1 MFLTIIT
8 FILVLSVLV
17 FVHELGHFWMA
28 RRFGVK
34 AEEFGFGFPP
44 RLWGIYR
51 IKRPEVI
58 GAHANNKKGKG
69 KWKYVVGSKEVKDC
83 LGTVYSI
90 NWIPLG
96 GFVKIK
102 GEDGQNP
109 DEKDSFASRPI
120 WQRAI
125 MLSAGVS
132 MNVILAAILISFGL
146 MFGMPQALDN
156 LGPKARVSNEQIQ
169 VVQVLLETPAAKAQ
183 VKMGDFILS
192 INKEKFTSYE
202 KLQSFVIE
210 HTGEELEYRIK
221 RGQKVLTMKITP
233 EIIKETGKGGI
244 GIAVAEIGLVRY
256 PVMIAIWEGTKT
268 TGLLI
273 WIIIIAFYE
282 LLKGI
287 FIGQGIN
294 VNLAGPVGIAAI
306 TGQVARM
313 GFIYILQFTALLSIN
328 LAIIN
333 FFPFPALDGGRVL
346 FLIVEKIKGSPVKR
360 EVEAVIHNIGFAL
373 LMILVLL
380 VTFRDFAKLGDKF
393 RMLFEKIIG

>member
-44 RLWGIYR
+44 RLWGIY
-51 IKRPEVI
+51 KNEQ
-58 GAHANNKKGKG
+58 G
-69 KWKYVVGSKEVKDC
+69 KWKHVGGRKEVRDC
-83 LGTVYSI
+83 PGTVYSI

-102 GEDGQNP
+102 GEDGQEP

-132 MNVILAAILISFGL
+132 MNVILAAVLISFGL

-156 LGPKARVSNEQIQ
+156 LGPKARVSNQQIQ
-169 VVQVLLETPAAKAQ
+169 IIQVLPDTPASLTQ
-183 VKMGDFILS
+183 IKMGDFILS
-192 INKEKFTSYE
+192 INGKEFTDYE
-202 KLQSFVIE
+202 ELQSFVNE

-221 RGQKVLTMKITP
+221 RGKEVLTMKVTP

-244 GIAVAEIGLVRY
+244 GIAVAEIGLVKY
-256 PVMIAIWEGTKT
+256 PLTIAIWEGIKT

-273 WIIIIAFYE
+273 WVIIIAFYE
-282 LLKGI
+282 LIKGI
-287 FIGQGIN
+287 FIGQG
-294 VNLAGPVGIAAI
+294 VSANLAGPVGIAAI

-313 GFIYILQFTALLSIN
+313 GFIYILQFAALLSIN

-333 FFPFPALDGGRVL
+333 FIPFPALDGGRVL
-346 FLIVEKIKGSPVKR
+346 FLIIEKIKGSPVKR

-373 LMILVLL
+373 LMILILV
-380 VTFRDFAKLGDKF
+380 VTFRDVAKFGDKF
-393 RMLFEKIIG
+393 KMFWEKIF